1 MKNNKQIKLKKKN
14 INIWTPWKKR
24 QIKHFRVNATEQV
37 ENGSVIISFQV
48 NFVYFLHAYE

>member
-1 MKNNKQIKLKKKN
+1 MKKNKQIKPRS

-24 QIKHFRVNATEQV
+24 QTKHFRVNATEQV